1 MQELKKQYKSICD
14 TLGLIS
20 DYRKI
25 KSGSGENLK
34 KLFQMDC
41 TYLLCSLAYQD
52 DAVSSNEKSF
62 INELMGIEIS
72 DLTIQ
77 TFARSNTNFD
87 IESVCRTVEA
97 VCGVDDFEW
106 EQFSAS
112 KEKTAKSIVS
122 FFEAAGEYVLRSDN
136 PKIQL
141 ERLYHFV
148 SVQNDY
154 INGDTAGIN
163 LPGRNRFMSDISR
176 DFFGGKPSGLNK
188 TGSGPNTASAD
199 GTEAKAQAADASVV
213 QPDMEDP
220 MGELQKLIGLTDIKK
235 DVADLVNLVKI
246 QKLREDR
253 GMKTVPVSKH
263 LVFTGNPGTGK
274 TTVARILA
282 QLYKQIGVLKT
293 GQLVETDRSGL
304 VAGYVGQTAIKTQ
317 EMINKAM
324 GGVLFI
330 DEAYS
335 LAKEGNDF
343 GQEAISTILKAMEDN
358 RDKFVVIV
366 AGYDNLM
373 DNFINSNPG
382 LKSRFSKYFH
392 FPDYTA
398 EEMLGI
404 FKMNCSKY
412 QYELAPEAEEKVKEY
427 LIGLEANKDENFAN
441 ARDVRNYFERV
452 ITNQANRIAE
462 MTDIKDE
469 DVALIT
475 ADDLKEKE

>member
-1 MQELKKQYKSICD
+1 
-14 TLGLIS
+14 
-20 DYRKI
+20 
-25 KSGSGENLK
+25 
-34 KLFQMDC
+34 MDC
-41 TYLLCSLAYQD
+41 TYLLSCLAYED
-52 DAVSSNEKSF
+52 SKVSENEKAL
-62 INELMGIEIS
+62 INDMLGIEIS

-77 TFARSNTNFD
+77 TFARSNSNFD

-97 VCGVDDFEW
+97 VCATDDLDWTKFGSGK
-106 EQFSAS
+106 EQ
-112 KEKTAKSIVS
+112 TAKSIVS
-122 FFEAAGEYVLRSDN
+122 FFEDIGELILKADN
-136 PKIQL
+136 PQSQL
-141 ERLYHFV
+141 EKLYHFIA
-148 SVQNDY
+148 VQNDY
-154 INGDTAGIN
+154 INGDLADIK

-176 DFFGGKPSGLNK
+176 DFFGGKAEDVNNIVSNQK
-188 TGSGPNTASAD
+188 SA
-199 GTEAKAQAADASVV
+199 EEAQAKALAADAAVV

-220 MGELQKLIGLTDIKK
+220 MEELNKLIGLTDIKK
-235 DVADLVNLVKI
+235 DVADLINLVKI
-246 QKLREDR
+246 QKLREER

-282 QLYKQIGVLKT
+282 QLYKQIGVLET

-343 GQEAISTILKAMEDN
+343 GQEAIATILKAMEDN

-366 AGYDNLM
+366 AGYDDLM

-404 FKMNCSKY
+404 FKMNCKKY
-412 QYELAPEAEEKVKEY
+412 QYELSPEAEEKVKEY
-427 LIGLEANKDENFAN
+427 LIELEENKDENFAN

-462 MTDIKDE
+462 MSELKDE
-469 DVALIT
+469 DVALILPE
-475 ADDLKEKE
+475 DLSAEESEEEPEEE